1 MYILW
6 TIVIAILFVISV
18 IFKIRQ
24 SKKDRSK
31 QKWNADL
38 DELIKI
44 FQNQKKK

>member
-18 IFKIRQ
+18 IFKINQ
-24 SKKDRSK
+24 NKKDRAK
-31 QKWNADL
+31 RKWNADL